1 LSIGAVTASLFLVL
15 LAPAIGTS
23 SPNTDPTAPA
33 DRYAMAGGCY
43 GIRSIATGKYLV
55 RKGAGFE
62 AAASDVV
69 GAEPFHFQA
78 TDLGSYLLF
87 GTTKDF
93 LAAADGAIGA
103 ALDSVTKTPAGGDLS
118 GATSGTT
125 DEIANTIKTGPLGE
139 ATGRGG
145 GIVAAADASELADWE
160 IQQLGADTFSV
171 RLPALE
177 RFLSVG
183 DDGTLSLSENSVPDA
198 SASFGF
204 ASTGGCA
211 AWPEVD
217 VNIDGPIATG
227 ANSFS
232 EVRGFLDAHN
242 HMMAFEFLGGRV
254 RCGKPW
260 DRYGV
265 THALVDCPDH
275 EPGGHGAVLE
285 AFLSG
290 GNPAQGHATDGWPT
304 FSYWP
309 KRNSL
314 THEQIYY
321 RWLER
326 AWRGGLRMMTNLLA
340 DNHALCTIY
349 PLKKN
354 SCNEMDGV
362 RLQAQRIREL
372 ERYIDAQNG
381 GPGKGWFRIVTDPF
395 QARRVINQGKL
406 AVVLGIE
413 VSSVLD
419 CGIFLDMPNCTEQQV
434 DQRLDEVYDLGV
446 RQMELS
452 NKFDNAIAGVTGDG
466 GTTGPVVNFGNFF
479 ETGTWWRMEPCTAE
493 DGESTDHTQMNLH
506 DNAGVPQTGRDELA
520 GAILAMAGMTGTA
533 PVYGPGPHCNVRALA
548 PLGEHMIRRMVEKGI
563 MFDPDHM
570 SARARRQAMDVIEQA
585 KAPGVVSSHSW
596 ADITIYPR
604 VLHQGGVVTPYAGG
618 AKGFY
623 EAWRAYRDWADPRFT
638 FGFGYGSD
646 VNGFGAQGGPRTDA
660 PVKVSYPFTGFGGTT
675 VYKQTSGERVFDYN
689 VEGVAHYGLYVD
701 WLEDLRL
708 QGGDAIINDMLRG
721 PEAYLQMWERTIGI
735 APDAC
740 RTDIPDLT
748 DQAIGALQNG
758 MSATQAVEAV
768 GQPHTRQGTTFTYCM
783 TGSRTATATFTSSG
797 FLINLAIA

>member
-1 LSIGAVTASLFLVL
+1 MLLLVV
-15 LAPAIGTS
+15 LAPDVGTS
-23 SPNTDPTAPA
+23 APEPRSASPE

-43 GIRSIATGKYLV
+43 GIRAVANGKYLV
-55 RKGAGFE
+55 RAGGGFT
-62 AAASDVV
+62 ASAGDLV
-69 GAEPFHFQA
+69 GGEPFHFQA
-78 TDLGSYLLF
+78 TDLGSYLLYAKK
-87 GTTKDF
+87 KDF
-93 LAAADGAIGA
+93 LAAAEGAIGE
-103 ALDSVTKTPAGGDLS
+103 ALNSVAGTPAGGDIS
-118 GATSGTT
+118 GATAGAT
-125 DEIANTIKTGPLGE
+125 DEVVRTVASGPLGE

-145 GIVAAADASELADWE
+145 EIVAAPDASPLADWE
-160 IQQLGADTFSV
+160 IQQLSADRFSIF
-171 RLPALE
+171 LPALG
-177 RFLSVG
+177 RFLSASLAGV
-183 DDGTLSLSENSVPDA
+183 LSLSEKSVPDA
-198 SASFGF
+198 SMSFGF
-204 ASTGGCA
+204 SSTGGCA
-211 AWPEVD
+211 EWPEVEL
-217 VNIDGPIATG
+217 NIEGPIAKG

-232 EVRGFLDAHN
+232 EVTGFIDAHN

-265 THALVDCPDH
+265 TRALVDCPDH
-275 EPGGHGAVLE
+275 EPGGYGAVLE
-285 AFLSG
+285 SALNNDAVG
-290 GNPAQGHATDGWPT
+290 GHPTDGWPT

-309 KRNSL
+309 RYNSL

-326 AWRGGLRMMTNLLA
+326 AWRGGLRMMTNLLV
-340 DNHALCTIY
+340 DNHALCAIY

-372 ERYIDAQNG
+372 ERYIDAQSG
-381 GPGKGWFRIVTDPF
+381 GPGEGWFRIVTDPF
-395 QARRVINQGKL
+395 QARSVVNQGKL

-419 CGIFLDMPNCTEQQV
+419 CGIFLDAPKCTEQQI
-434 DQRLDEVYDLGV
+434 DERLDDVYELGV

-466 GTTGPVVNFGNFF
+466 GTTGPVVNTGNFF
-479 ETGTWWRMEPCTAE
+479 ETGSWWQMEPCTEE

-506 DNAGVPQTGRDELA
+506 DDGGVPQTGRDELA
-520 GAILAMAGMTGTA
+520 GAILDMVGTSGTA
-533 PVYGPGPHCNVRALA
+533 PVYGSGPHCNVKALT
-548 PLGEHMIRRMVEKGI
+548 PLGAHMIRRMVEKGI

-570 SARARRQAMDVIEQA
+570 SARARRQAMDVIEQV

-596 ADITIYPR
+596 ADVTIYPR

-623 EAWRAYRDWADPRFT
+623 EAWRAYRGWADPRFM

-646 VNGFGAQGGPRTDA
+646 VNGFGSQGGPRADA
-660 PVKVSYPFTGFGGTT
+660 KDKVKYPFTGWGGTT
-675 VYKQTSGERVFDYN
+675 VSKQTSGERVFDYN
-689 VEGVAHYGLYVD
+689 VDGVAHYGLYVD

-740 RTDIPDLT
+740 RSDVPDLT
-748 DQAIGALQNG
+748 AAAIAALQTG
-758 MSATQAVEAV
+758 MSAKQVVQTV
-768 GQPHTRQGTTFTYCM
+768 GQPHTRQGTTFTFCVS
-783 TGSRTATATFTSSG
+783 GGHTATATFTGTG
-797 FLINLAIA
+797 FLLSVVVA